1 MNALKRYPLTSCD
14 RELSMELTSCEKVD
28 AEEEIR
34 YTTYGLRVL
43 DEAGL
48 VLLSYEDLNTRR
60 DYVERFLSMCAG
72 HDIHPLHIPDLL
84 EDYMAQ

>member
-1 MNALKRYPLTSCD
+1 MNSLKRYPLTSCE
-14 RELSMELTSCEKVD
+14 RELSMELTCCEKVD
-28 AEEEIR
+28 ADEDIR

-43 DEAGL
+43 DETGS
-48 VLLSYEDLNTRR
+48 VLLSCEDVDTRR
-60 DYVERFLSMCAG
+60 GYVERFLAMCVG